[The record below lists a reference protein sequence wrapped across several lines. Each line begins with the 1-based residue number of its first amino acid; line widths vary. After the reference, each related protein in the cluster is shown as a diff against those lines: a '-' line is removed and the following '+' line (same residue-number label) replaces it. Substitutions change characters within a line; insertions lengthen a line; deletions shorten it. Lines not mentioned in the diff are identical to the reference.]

1 MKIIVYQKRR
11 RVIMSVEPVK
21 ALDDNYIWV
30 YTQASDA
37 VVVDP
42 GEASPILT
50 YLQEHNL
57 DVITILLTHDH
68 DDHTA
73 GVKKVLEVYPKASV
87 IGPKETERFNTQTV
101 APGDALTLF
110 EQEVK
115 VLLTAGHTSG
125 HISYFTNDMLFCGDA
140 LFSAGCGRVFT
151 GDYQA
156 QYDAL
161 KIFSELS
168 DNTRVFAGH
177 EYTETNLKFA
187 QSLAEYPE
195 AVDKKL
201 TEVSLLRM
209 QDIPTLPSTIGQEKE
224 INVFLQADTL
234 ADFKALRDKR
244 DNF

>member
-1 MKIIVYQKRR
+1 MMTVK
-11 RVIMSVEPVK
+11 PVK
-21 ALDDNYIWV
+21 ALNDNYIWV
-30 YTQASDA
+30 YVQGSDA

-42 GEASPILT
+42 GEAAPILT
-50 YLQEHNL
+50 YLQAHDL
-57 DVITILLTHDH
+57 HLLTILLTHDH

-73 GVKKVLEVYPKASV
+73 GVAKVLDVYPEATV
-87 IGPKETERFNTQTV
+87 IGPQETERFNTKTV
-101 APGDALTLF
+101 APGDSFTLF
-110 EQEVK
+110 DQEVS
-115 VLLTAGHTSG
+115 VFLTAGHTSG

-161 KIFSELS
+161 ETFNKLP

-187 QSLAEYPE
+187 QSLEEYPE
-195 AVDKKL
+195 AVDKAL
-201 TEVSLLRM
+201 REVSLLSS
-209 QDIPTLPSTIGQEKE
+209 QAIPTLPSTIGQEKQ
-224 INVFLQADTL
+224 INVFLRAETL
-234 ADFKALRDKR
+234 DEFKALRDKR